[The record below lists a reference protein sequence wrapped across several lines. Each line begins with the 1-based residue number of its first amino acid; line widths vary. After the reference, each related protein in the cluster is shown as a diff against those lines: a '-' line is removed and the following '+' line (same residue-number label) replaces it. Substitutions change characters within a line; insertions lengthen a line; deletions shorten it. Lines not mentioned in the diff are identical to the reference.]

1 MNNNLVVKNPECT
14 SRSKIK
20 QGNLRE
26 KERQREVSR
35 LWWYELTTLVSNR
48 IAYHKFEHVRIKI
61 NKKIKRSQR
70 KRPKAFVA

>member
-1 MNNNLVVKNPECT
+1 MEREDGDHDNNFVSHACLW
-14 SRSKIK
+14 
-20 QGNLRE
+20 RE